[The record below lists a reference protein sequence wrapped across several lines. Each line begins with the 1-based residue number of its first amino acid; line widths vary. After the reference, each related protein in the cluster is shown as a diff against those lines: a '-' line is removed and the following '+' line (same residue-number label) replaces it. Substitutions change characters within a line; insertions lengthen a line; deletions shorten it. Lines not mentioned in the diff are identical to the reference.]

1 LPQQHYTGT
10 IATIIRDQQQAS
22 SAAVSGQEVVVT
34 STTPQSPSTAAA
46 AIFAAA
52 AMKLLPIPLSPLN
65 APPPLGLW
73 NSELLWRYPPAP
85 PSPLAD
91 LKTQLPP
98 QLNTD
103 PRIWGRDEVVVFLR
117 FCEREFDL
125 PKFDLDL
132 FQMNGKALC
141 VLTKNDLA
149 ERSPGA
155 GDVLHNVLQ
164 MLIRD
169 AQTLHRHLP
178 SSPVTPTGR
187 YPLSPHSHPP
197 TPNWSAL
204 APPDSPF
211 FHSSHLQQFM
221 AASNSVTLSPAP
233 SIDSQAGSPPSQSHG
248 EQNVFQQQQQPP
260 KSSSGAGSSS
270 SSSSSSTNGS
280 AGSANGNGSSTNGA
294 SSTANGTNSLISSSS
309 SSSTASSTSSS
320 VSNQSDSDEDN
331 ATVGNGSTATSTT
344 GPSST
349 GNGFHPLPLSHP
361 DSKLPL
367 IATHPPQQSPP
378 LTPISKET
386 QHLGQLQLLDTKT
399 LQYPVSS
406 LLNGS
411 SNSNGGSASRERE
424 PSSSSV
430 GGSSSSASSNAAAA
444 AAAVAAAV
452 LGLKG
457 SSNGSSGSSGSSSAP
472 STPGAFLPVKREF
485 FPDSPEPNTNGRL
498 LWDFLQQLLND
509 PSQRYSSYIAWKCR
523 DTGVFKIVDPAGLAK
538 LWGKQKNHLS
548 MNYDKMSR
556 ALRYYYRV
564 NILRKVQGERHC
576 YQFLRNPTELKSIK
590 NISLLRQTM
599 AASQAAAAAAAAQ
612 SSNGSERNGD
622 RGTVSN
628 GTSGGGN
635 PLMSLLP
642 NGANIH
648 HLAAAAAAAAAS
660 QSGPLSPSSS
670 SPSSSPSA
678 LHHHHLQQQQHQAAA
693 AAAALHSHHLAVQNG
708 AGSSGPHHRTNIKME
723 TDLDDLK
730 PTDLSTNDRKF
741 SYGSPVNGTDCYPLI
756 RNANGLTTIQLL
768 RQQQQQQQSEAGSPP
783 SSPTPL
789 SINSQSLHTISSNLH
804 HLHQQQLQAQAA
816 AAAAI
821 AAHAEARHQ
830 QDEQQQE
837 HPLHHPHHI
846 HQSHHHHQSTR
857 NGSRSSSTSGTSDH
871 DHREPHDRERD
882 TPSPANSES
891 SSHPAASSSQS
902 QSQHHHSMHVK
913 SDDDSMMP
921 TDLSKSEPMYYK

>member
-1 LPQQHYTGT
+1 MINVLFLRHIPFTWCSNTNLCFLSSLSFFRITSSSPDGHRHHLH
-10 IATIIRDQQQAS
+10 IAS
-22 SAAVSGQEVVVT
+22 K
-34 STTPQSPSTAAA
+34 
-46 AIFAAA
+46 
-52 AMKLLPIPLSPLN
+52 MKLLPIPLSPLN
-65 APPPLGLW
+65 PPAPLGIW
-73 NSELLWRYPPAP
+73 GSDLLWRYPPAP
-85 PSPLAD
+85 SSPLAD

-103 PRIWGRDEVVVFLR
+103 PRIWGRDEVQVFLR

-164 MLIRD
+164 MLVRD

-178 SSPVTPTGR
+178 SSPVTPTSR

-211 FHSSHLQQFM
+211 FHNSHLQQFM

-233 SIDSQAGSPPSQSHG
+233 SIDSQAGSPPQSHQ
-248 EQNVFQQQQQPP
+248 EQLQNVFQ
-260 KSSSGAGSSS
+260 KSTSSS
-270 SSSSSSTNGS
+270 SSHTQNSSS
-280 AGSANGNGSSTNGA
+280 AGSS
-294 SSTANGTNSLISSSS
+294 
-309 SSSTASSTSSS
+309 
-320 VSNQSDSDEDN
+320 SNQSDSDEDN
-331 ATVGNGSTATSTT
+331 STA
-344 GPSST
+344 GY
-349 GNGFHPLPLSHP
+349 HPLTLSHP

-367 IATHPPQQSPP
+367 HAQQNQSPP

-386 QHLGQLQLLDTKT
+386 QHLGQLQLLDTKN

-406 LLNGS
+406 LLSNNGA
-411 SNSNGGSASRERE
+411 SNNGPTSNGRDSG
-424 PSSSSV
+424 
-430 GGSSSSASSNAAAA
+430 
-444 AAAVAAAV
+444 
-452 LGLKG
+452 
-457 SSNGSSGSSGSSSAP
+457 SNGSNSGGSVTNGNGSTGSNGTGNGHSLSLKPPTLSPPSISSPNGPSSAP
-472 STPGAFLPVKREF
+472 TTPGAFLPVKREF
-485 FPDSPEPNTNGRL
+485 FPDTAEPNTNGRL

-509 PSQRYSSYIAWKCR
+509 PSQRYSNYIAWKCR

-599 AASQAAAAAAAAQ
+599 AANQNASNQSAAAAAAAAA
-612 SSNGSERNGD
+612 SASNHS
-622 RGTVSN
+622 
-628 GTSGGGN
+628 
-635 PLMSLLP
+635 LMSLLP

-660 QSGPLSPSSS
+660 QHHINGGGAPISPT
-670 SPSSSPSA
+670 A
-678 LHHHHLQQQQHQAAA
+678 LHHPHLTQSQ
-693 AAAALHSHHLAVQNG
+693 SSAVSSSNG
-708 AGSSGPHHRTNIKME
+708 ANGHHGTATIKME
-723 TDLDDLK
+723 TDLDDMK
-730 PTDLSTNDRKF
+730 PTDLSTSERKYY
-741 SYGSPVNGTDCYPLI
+741 SSSTAECYPLI

-768 RQQQQQQQSEAGSPP
+768 RQQQQSQQDNGSPP
-783 SSPTPL
+783 PSPNPL
-789 SINSQSLHTISSNLH
+789 SINSQSLHTISNNLH

-816 AAAAI
+816 AAAAV
-821 AAHAEARHQ
+821 AAAGVRHHQ
-830 QDEQQQE
+830 QQQQQQE
-837 HPLHHPHHI
+837 EDRRLEQLEHEREREREHERERERERDRSPSPEP
-846 HQSHHHHQSTR
+846 HHHQQQA
-857 NGSRSSSTSGTSDH
+857 
-871 DHREPHDRERD
+871 PHHLH
-882 TPSPANSES
+882 TTIKA
-891 SSHPAASSSQS
+891 AAS
-902 QSQHHHSMHVK
+902 
-913 SDDDSMMP
+913 DDESMMP

>member
-1 LPQQHYTGT
+1 
-10 IATIIRDQQQAS
+10 
-22 SAAVSGQEVVVT
+22 
-34 STTPQSPSTAAA
+34 
-46 AIFAAA
+46 A

-233 SIDSQAGSPPSQSHG
+233 
-248 EQNVFQQQQQPP
+248 
-260 KSSSGAGSSS
+260 
-270 SSSSSSTNGS
+270 
-280 AGSANGNGSSTNGA
+280 
-294 SSTANGTNSLISSSS
+294 
-309 SSSTASSTSSS
+309 
-320 VSNQSDSDEDN
+320 
-331 ATVGNGSTATSTT
+331 
-344 GPSST
+344 
-349 GNGFHPLPLSHP
+349 
-361 DSKLPL
+361 KLPL

-411 SNSNGGSASRERE
+411 SGNGGSNGGSSRERE
-424 PSSSSV
+424 PSSSS
-430 GGSSSSASSNAAAA
+430 AAAT

-457 SSNGSSGSSGSSSAP
+457 AASNGGGSSGSSGSGSAP

-485 FPDSPEPNTNGRL
+485 FPDSPEPNTNHNYPLPLFYLPFTINFTLKNIQKPGIYTHPLFFYHHYRTHTHHPTQPKPTNQTHTQTQTNPNTLGFPPHPSRPLTRPVSSGSLSDGRL

-612 SSNGSERNGD
+612 SNGNGGGGASERNGD
-622 RGTVSN
+622 RGASSVVGNGSASN
-628 GTSGGGN
+628 GGSSNN

-660 QSGPLSPSSS
+660 QNGPLSPSSS

-678 LHHHHLQQQQHQAAA
+678 LHHHHHHLQQQHQAAA
-693 AAAALHSHHLAVQNG
+693 AAAAAAAAIHSHHLAVQNG
-708 AGSSGPHHRTNIKME
+708 AAGGAGGGPHQRNIKME

-741 SYGSPVNGTDCYPLI
+741 SYGSPVNGTDCYP
-756 RNANGLTTIQLL
+756 
-768 RQQQQQQQSEAGSPP
+768 
-783 SSPTPL
+783 
-789 SINSQSLHTISSNLH
+789 
-804 HLHQQQLQAQAA
+804 
-816 AAAAI
+816 
-821 AAHAEARHQ
+821 
-830 QDEQQQE
+830 
-837 HPLHHPHHI
+837 
-846 HQSHHHHQSTR
+846 
-857 NGSRSSSTSGTSDH
+857 
-871 DHREPHDRERD
+871 
-882 TPSPANSES
+882 
-891 SSHPAASSSQS
+891 
-902 QSQHHHSMHVK
+902 
-913 SDDDSMMP
+913 
-921 TDLSKSEPMYYK
+921 

>member
-1 LPQQHYTGT
+1 
-10 IATIIRDQQQAS
+10 
-22 SAAVSGQEVVVT
+22 
-34 STTPQSPSTAAA
+34 
-46 AIFAAA
+46 
-52 AMKLLPIPLSPLN
+52 MKLLPIPLSPLN

-248 EQNVFQQQQQPP
+248 EQNVFQQQQQQQQAQQS
-260 KSSSGAGSSS
+260 KSSSSSVSSSASSSSAGVAGSNGTSNGAGSSHHISSSSSTTSSTASSS
-270 SSSSSSTNGS
+270 SSSH
-280 AGSANGNGSSTNGA
+280 
-294 SSTANGTNSLISSSS
+294 
-309 SSSTASSTSSS
+309 
-320 VSNQSDSDEDN
+320 QSDSDEDN
-331 ATVGNGSTATSTT
+331 AAAAAGAAASSSSANGVAS
-344 GPSST
+344 GSSSGASASGSN
-349 GNGFHPLPLSHP
+349 GNGFHPLPLTHP

-367 IATHPPQQSPP
+367 LGAQQPQQSPP

-399 LQYPVSS
+399 LQYPS
-406 LLNGS
+406 
-411 SNSNGGSASRERE
+411 
-424 PSSSSV
+424 PSSSV
-430 GGSSSSASSNAAAA
+430 NGGSSSGRDGSQQGGSSAA

-452 LGLKG
+452 LSLKG
-457 SSNGSSGSSGSSSAP
+457 AASALAGSPPASSGAGSPGPTTPGGSSGSG
-472 STPGAFLPVKREF
+472 GAFLPVKREF
-485 FPDSPEPNTNGRL
+485 FPDNPEPNTISSGSLSDGRL

-509 PSQRYSSYIAWKCR
+509 PSQRYGGYIAWKCR

-599 AASQAAAAAAAAQ
+599 AASQAAAAAAAAAAAG
-612 SSNGSERNGD
+612 SSNGA
-622 RGTVSN
+622 
-628 GTSGGGN
+628 GGGN
-635 PLMSLLP
+635 GSNGNSAGNASNGAASSLMSLLP

-648 HLAAAAAAAAAS
+648 HLAAAAAAAAAAS
-660 QSGPLSPSSS
+660 QAAGGPLSPSASS
-670 SPSSSPSA
+670 SASSSPSA
-678 LHHHHLQQQQHQAAA
+678 LHHHHHQQHQQQQQQQQ
-693 AAAALHSHHLAVQNG
+693 ALHSHH
-708 AGSSGPHHRTNIKME
+708 HRNIKME

-741 SYGSPVNGTDCYPLI
+741 SYSAADCYPLI

-768 RQQQQQQQSEAGSPP
+768 RQQQSEAGSPP

-821 AAHAEARHQ
+821 AAAAEARQQ
-830 QDEQQQE
+830 QDEQQE
-837 HPLHHPHHI
+837 HMQQSSQAHLHHLHHSQ
-846 HQSHHHHQSTR
+846 HPQQHHHHQQHR
-857 NGSRSSSTSGTSDH
+857 NGTHSRSSSTSGSEH
-871 DHREPHDRERD
+871 DHRLGGGDRDRD
-882 TPSPANSES
+882 TPSPANSDASHPS
-891 SSHPAASSSQS
+891 SSAGASSSQ
-902 QSQHHHSMHVK
+902 QQHHHMHIK

>member
-1 LPQQHYTGT
+1 MVARVASPHTGKT
-10 IATIIRDQQQAS
+10 ISAIIRDQQEAPS
-22 SAAVSGQEVVVT
+22 SAAVSSGQVEVTNGVT
-34 STTPQSPSTAAA
+34 SPSTATA

-248 EQNVFQQQQQPP
+248 EQNVFQQQQQQQQPQSQSQQS
-260 KSSSGAGSSS
+260 KSSGASSSASSS
-270 SSSSSSTNGS
+270 SASSTNGS
-280 AGSANGNGSSTNGA
+280 AGGGSANGTGTNGA
-294 SSTANGTNSLISSSS
+294 STANGTNSSLISSSS
-309 SSSTASSTSSS
+309 SSTTSSTSSS

-331 ATVGNGSTATSTT
+331 GTVGNGSAATSTT
-344 GPSST
+344 GGNST
-349 GNGFHPLPLSHP
+349 GANGFHPLPLSHP

-367 IATHPPQQSPP
+367 IAAHPPQQSPP

-411 SNSNGGSASRERE
+411 SSTNG
-424 PSSSSV
+424 
-430 GGSSSSASSNAAAA
+430 GGSSSRDRESSSSSSAAAA

-457 SSNGSSGSSGSSSAP
+457 ASNGTGSSGSSGSNSAP
-472 STPGAFLPVKREF
+472 TTPGAFLPVKREF
-485 FPDSPEPNTNGRL
+485 FPDSPEPNTISSGSLSDGRL

-612 SSNGSERNGD
+612 SGGSGSGAAPNDRNGERGSSSNGAA
-622 RGTVSN
+622 T
-628 GTSGGGN
+628 GGHS
-635 PLMSLLP
+635 LMSLLP

-660 QSGPLSPSSS
+660 QNGPLSPSSS
-670 SPSSSPSA
+670 SSSSSPSS
-678 LHHHHLQQQQHQAAA
+678 LHHHHLQQQQQQQQ
-693 AAAALHSHHLAVQNG
+693 HHIASVQNG
-708 AGSSGPHHRTNIKME
+708 NHRNIKME

-741 SYGSPVNGTDCYPLI
+741 SYGSPVNGTDCYPNSYRRKPQLPLPSLQRPKLVITRTSSRTI
-756 RNANGLTTIQLL
+756 RTIISNTTTITRTETVAEAAAPAAPAITITGNRTTTATGIRP
-768 RQQQQQQQSEAGSPP
+768 RQPTATRPP
-783 SSPTPL
+783 TRQARNSS
-789 SINSQSLHTISSNLH
+789 SSSSN
-804 HLHQQQLQAQAA
+804 
-816 AAAAI
+816 
-821 AAHAEARHQ
+821 
-830 QDEQQQE
+830 
-837 HPLHHPHHI
+837 
-846 HQSHHHHQSTR
+846 
-857 NGSRSSSTSGTSDH
+857 SSTTTCISRAT
-871 DHREPHDRERD
+871 
-882 TPSPANSES
+882 TTA
-891 SSHPAASSSQS
+891 
-902 QSQHHHSMHVK
+902 
-913 SDDDSMMP
+913 
-921 TDLSKSEPMYYK
+921 

>member
-1 LPQQHYTGT
+1 
-10 IATIIRDQQQAS
+10 
-22 SAAVSGQEVVVT
+22 
-34 STTPQSPSTAAA
+34 
-46 AIFAAA
+46 
-52 AMKLLPIPLSPLN
+52 MKLLPIPLSPLN

-248 EQNVFQQQQQPP
+248 EQNVFQQQQQQQQQQHHHQQQPP

-270 SSSSSSTNGS
+270 SSSTSSSTNGS
-280 AGSANGNGSSTNGA
+280 GGNGSSANGGA
-294 SSTANGTNSLISSSS
+294 AGPATNGTNGLISSSS
-309 SSSTASSTSSS
+309 SSTTSSVASSTSSS
-320 VSNQSDSDEDN
+320 VSNQSDSDEEH
-331 ATVGNGSTATSTT
+331 ATVGNGTAATSTT
-344 GPSST
+344 GPGSSN
-349 GNGFHPLPLSHP
+349 GNGYHPLPLSHP

-411 SNSNGGSASRERE
+411 SGNGGSNGGSSRERE
-424 PSSSSV
+424 PSSSS
-430 GGSSSSASSNAAAA
+430 AAAT

-457 SSNGSSGSSGSSSAP
+457 AASNGGGSSGSSGSGSAP

-485 FPDSPEPNTNGRL
+485 FPDSPEPNTISSGSLSDGRL

-612 SSNGSERNGD
+612 SNGNGGGGASERNGD
-622 RGTVSN
+622 RGASSVVGNGSASN
-628 GTSGGGN
+628 GGSSNN

-660 QSGPLSPSSS
+660 QNGPLSPSSS

-678 LHHHHLQQQQHQAAA
+678 LHHHHHHLQQQHQAAA
-693 AAAALHSHHLAVQNG
+693 AAAAAAAAIHSHHLAVQNG
-708 AGSSGPHHRTNIKME
+708 AAGGAGGGPHQRNIKME

-821 AAHAEARHQ
+821 AAAAEARHQ
-830 QDEQQQE
+830 QDAAEQQQD
-837 HPLHHPHHI
+837 HPLHH
-846 HQSHHHHQSTR
+846 QSSSSSSHHQHQHHHPAR
-857 NGSRSSSTSGTSDH
+857 NGSRSSSTSGASDH
-871 DHREPHDRERD
+871 DHREPHDRDRD

-891 SSHPAASSSQS
+891 SAHQQQS
-902 QSQHHHSMHVK
+902 QQHHHSMHVK

>member
-1 LPQQHYTGT
+1 M
-10 IATIIRDQQQAS
+10 ATRDGSVNRVLIFLCDAVQTAIIRELSEAAKCATGGIGSPFGLQALGGPPAPVSSSSSSSSSSSDATVS
-22 SAAVSGQEVVVT
+22 SA
-34 STTPQSPSTAAA
+34 
-46 AIFAAA
+46 FAA

-248 EQNVFQQQQQPP
+248 EQN
-260 KSSSGAGSSS
+260 
-270 SSSSSSTNGS
+270 
-280 AGSANGNGSSTNGA
+280 
-294 SSTANGTNSLISSSS
+294 
-309 SSSTASSTSSS
+309 
-320 VSNQSDSDEDN
+320 
-331 ATVGNGSTATSTT
+331 
-344 GPSST
+344 
-349 GNGFHPLPLSHP
+349 
-361 DSKLPL
+361 
-367 IATHPPQQSPP
+367 PQQSPP

-399 LQYPVSS
+399 LQYPS
-406 LLNGS
+406 
-411 SNSNGGSASRERE
+411 
-424 PSSSSV
+424 PSSSV
-430 GGSSSSASSNAAAA
+430 NGGSSSGRDGSQQDRGSSAA

-452 LGLKG
+452 LSLKG
-457 SSNGSSGSSGSSSAP
+457 AASALAGSPPASNGAGSPGPTTPGGGGSASG
-472 STPGAFLPVKREF
+472 GAFLPVKREF
-485 FPDSPEPNTNGRL
+485 FPDNPEPNTNGRL

-509 PSQRYSSYIAWKCR
+509 PSQRYGGYIAWKCR

-599 AASQAAAAAAAAQ
+599 AASQAAAAAAAAAAAG
-612 SSNGSERNGD
+612 SNNGGGSGNGSNGNSAGNA
-622 RGTVSN
+622 SN
-628 GTSGGGN
+628 GAASS
-635 PLMSLLP
+635 LMSLLP

-648 HLAAAAAAAAAS
+648 HLAAAAAAAAAAS
-660 QSGPLSPSSS
+660 QAAGGPLSPSASS
-670 SPSSSPSA
+670 SASSSPSA
-678 LHHHHLQQQQHQAAA
+678 LHHHHHQQHQQQQQQQQ
-693 AAAALHSHHLAVQNG
+693 ALHSHH
-708 AGSSGPHHRTNIKME
+708 HRNIKME

-741 SYGSPVNGTDCYPLI
+741 TYSAADSS
-756 RNANGLTTIQLL
+756 AS
-768 RQQQQQQQSEAGSPP
+768 QQQQQQ
-783 SSPTPL
+783 
-789 SINSQSLHTISSNLH
+789 
-804 HLHQQQLQAQAA
+804 
-816 AAAAI
+816 
-821 AAHAEARHQ
+821 
-830 QDEQQQE
+830 
-837 HPLHHPHHI
+837 
-846 HQSHHHHQSTR
+846 HHH
-857 NGSRSSSTSGTSDH
+857 
-871 DHREPHDRERD
+871 
-882 TPSPANSES
+882 
-891 SSHPAASSSQS
+891 
-902 QSQHHHSMHVK
+902 MHIK

>member
-1 LPQQHYTGT
+1 
-10 IATIIRDQQQAS
+10 
-22 SAAVSGQEVVVT
+22 
-34 STTPQSPSTAAA
+34 
-46 AIFAAA
+46 
-52 AMKLLPIPLSPLN
+52 MKMLPIPLSPLN
-65 APPPLGLW
+65 PPAPLGIW
-73 NSELLWRYPPAP
+73 GSDLLWRYPPAP

-103 PRIWGRDEVVVFLR
+103 PRIWGRDEVAVFLR

-164 MLIRD
+164 MLVRD

-178 SSPVTPTGR
+178 SSPVTPTSR

-211 FHSSHLQQFM
+211 FHTSHLQQFM

-233 SIDSQAGSPPSQSHG
+233 SVDSQAGSPPQSHQ
-248 EQNVFQQQQQPP
+248 EQLQNVFQ
-260 KSSSGAGSSS
+260 KSSS
-270 SSSSSSTNGS
+270 SSSSHTQN
-280 AGSANGNGSSTNGA
+280 
-294 SSTANGTNSLISSSS
+294 SSSGGS
-309 SSSTASSTSSS
+309 
-320 VSNQSDSDEDN
+320 SNQSDSDEDN
-331 ATVGNGSTATSTT
+331 STA
-344 GPSST
+344 GY
-349 GNGFHPLPLSHP
+349 HPLSLSHP

-367 IATHPPQQSPP
+367 HAQQNQSPP

-406 LLNGS
+406 LLNSSGASSNGALNNGTSGNNVSS
-411 SNSNGGSASRERE
+411 SNSNGINRTNSPASLSNGHSTSASNVHSLGLK
-424 PSSSSV
+424 PPTLSPP
-430 GGSSSSASSNAAAA
+430 SSASP
-444 AAAVAAAV
+444 
-452 LGLKG
+452 
-457 SSNGSSGSSGSSSAP
+457 SGSSSAP
-472 STPGAFLPVKREF
+472 TTPGAFLPVKREF
-485 FPDSPEPNTNGRL
+485 FPDGPEPNTNGRL

-509 PSQRYSSYIAWKCR
+509 PSQRYSRYIAWKCR

-538 LWGKQKNHLS
+538 LWGQQKNHLS

-556 ALRYYYRV
+556 ALRYYYKV

-599 AASQAAAAAAAAQ
+599 ASQNANGGQSNASV
-612 SSNGSERNGD
+612 GSAG
-622 RGTVSN
+622 SH
-628 GTSGGGN
+628 S
-635 PLMSLLP
+635 LMSLLP

-648 HLAAAAAAAAAS
+648 HLAAAAVAAAASHQQANGGGPPISPTALHHPHHPSHTSVQNAAAAA
-660 QSGPLSPSSS
+660 
-670 SPSSSPSA
+670 
-678 LHHHHLQQQQHQAAA
+678 
-693 AAAALHSHHLAVQNG
+693 NG
-708 AGSSGPHHRTNIKME
+708 HATIKME
-723 TDLDDLK
+723 TDLDELK
-730 PTDLSTNDRKF
+730 PTDLSTNDRKY
-741 SYGSPVNGTDCYPLI
+741 YGSSSNGVDCYPLI

-768 RQQQQQQQSEAGSPP
+768 RQQQQQQQTQPSHDNGSPP
-783 SSPTPL
+783 PSPNPL
-789 SINSQSLHTISSNLH
+789 SLNSQSLHTISNNLH

-816 AAAAI
+816 AAAAV
-821 AAHAEARHQ
+821 AAAEARHQ
-830 QDEQQQE
+830 QKQQE
-837 HPLHHPHHI
+837 EDRRLDALEHERDHERDRSPSPAE
-846 HQSHHHHQSTR
+846 HHHHQHQQPPQHHLQADK
-857 NGSRSSSTSGTSDH
+857 TSD
-871 DHREPHDRERD
+871 DE
-882 TPSPANSES
+882 
-891 SSHPAASSSQS
+891 
-902 QSQHHHSMHVK
+902 
-913 SDDDSMMP
+913 SMMP

>member
-1 LPQQHYTGT
+1 SPVSIAAVPGTT
-10 IATIIRDQQQAS
+10 IATIIREQQATS
-22 SAAVSGQEVVVT
+22 SAAVSGQVEGTNVT
-34 STTPQSPSTAAA
+34 TSHQPSTATA
-46 AIFAAA
+46 AIFAA

-248 EQNVFQQQQQPP
+248 EQNVFQQQQQQQQPP
-260 KSSSGAGSSS
+260 QSKSSGAGSSS
-270 SSSSSSTNGS
+270 SSSSSASSTNGS
-280 AGSANGNGSSTNGA
+280 AGGSSANGTGTNGA
-294 SSTANGTNSLISSSS
+294 SAANGTNSSLISSSS
-309 SSSTASSTSSS
+309 STTSSTSSS

-331 ATVGNGSTATSTT
+331 ATVGNGTAATSTT
-344 GPSST
+344 GNST

-399 LQYPVSS
+399 LQYPVAS

-411 SNSNGGSASRERE
+411 NGSGGGSSSRERE
-424 PSSSSV
+424 PSSSS
-430 GGSSSSASSNAAAA
+430 SAAAA

-457 SSNGSSGSSGSSSAP
+457 APNGTGSSGSSGSNSAP
-472 STPGAFLPVKREF
+472 TTPGAFLPVKREF
-485 FPDSPEPNTNGRL
+485 FPDSPEPNTISSGSLSDGRL

-612 SSNGSERNGD
+612 SGGGGGGGGAGAGDRNGERGSSSNGAAP
-622 RGTVSN
+622 
-628 GTSGGGN
+628 GGHS
-635 PLMSLLP
+635 LMSLLP

-660 QSGPLSPSSS
+660 QNGPLSPSSS
-670 SPSSSPSA
+670 SSSSSPSS
-678 LHHHHLQQQQHQAAA
+678 LHHHHLQQQQQ
-693 AAAALHSHHLAVQNG
+693 HHLASVQNG
-708 AGSSGPHHRTNIKME
+708 NHRNIKME

-768 RQQQQQQQSEAGSPP
+768 RQQQQQQQQQQSESGSPP

-821 AAHAEARHQ
+821 AAAAEARHQ
-830 QDEQQQE
+830 QQQDEQPD
-837 HPLHHPHHI
+837 HP
-846 HQSHHHHQSTR
+846 HHHHQHHHHHPHR

-871 DHREPHDRERD
+871 DHREPHDHRDRD
-882 TPSPANSES
+882 TPSPANSDS
-891 SSHPAASSSQS
+891 SSHQ
-902 QSQHHHSMHVK
+902 QQQQQQQHHHMHIK

>member
-1 LPQQHYTGT
+1 MLTSLR
-10 IATIIRDQQQAS
+10 RDY
-22 SAAVSGQEVVVT
+22 
-34 STTPQSPSTAAA
+34 STAEAVLTSKKPTEHSNK
-46 AIFAAA
+46 
-52 AMKLLPIPLSPLN
+52 MKLLPIPLSPLN
-65 APPPLGLW
+65 PPAPLGIW
-73 NSELLWRYPPAP
+73 GSDLLWRYPPAP

-103 PRIWGRDEVVVFLR
+103 PRIWGREEVAVFLR

-164 MLIRD
+164 MLVRD

-178 SSPVTPTGR
+178 NSPVTPTSR

-211 FHSSHLQQFM
+211 FHNSHLQQFM

-233 SIDSQAGSPPSQSHG
+233 SIDSQAGSPPQSHQ
-248 EQNVFQQQQQPP
+248 EQLQNVFQ
-260 KSSSGAGSSS
+260 KSSS
-270 SSSSSSTNGS
+270 SSSSIHTQNSNSGGS
-280 AGSANGNGSSTNGA
+280 
-294 SSTANGTNSLISSSS
+294 
-309 SSSTASSTSSS
+309 
-320 VSNQSDSDEDN
+320 SNQSDSDEDN
-331 ATVGNGSTATSTT
+331 STAKY
-344 GPSST
+344 
-349 GNGFHPLPLSHP
+349 HPLPLSHP

-367 IATHPPQQSPP
+367 LTQQNQSPP

-406 LLNGS
+406 LLN
-411 SNSNGGSASRERE
+411 N
-424 PSSSSV
+424 
-430 GGSSSSASSNAAAA
+430 SSSASSNNGVTSSTANGSTNGSSSGSNASLSNGSS
-444 AAAVAAAV
+444 AVSNGHS
-452 LGLKG
+452 LSLKSPTLSPPSSS
-457 SSNGSSGSSGSSSAP
+457 SSNGSSSAP
-472 STPGAFLPVKREF
+472 NTPGAFLPVKREF
-485 FPDSPEPNTNGRL
+485 FPDGPEPNTNGRL

-599 AASQAAAAAAAAQ
+599 ASQSANGQSTASA
-612 SSNGSERNGD
+612 
-622 RGTVSN
+622 
-628 GTSGGGN
+628 GGAGN
-635 PLMSLLP
+635 HSLMSLLP

-660 QSGPLSPSSS
+660 HQQANGGGPI
-670 SPSSSPSA
+670 SPSA
-678 LHHHHLQQQQHQAAA
+678 LHHPHHPSQ
-693 AAAALHSHHLAVQNG
+693 SSVQSSASANG
-708 AGSSGPHHRTNIKME
+708 AVNGYHIKME
-723 TDLDDLK
+723 TDLDEMK
-730 PTDLSTNDRKF
+730 PTDLSTSDRKY
-741 SYGSPVNGTDCYPLI
+741 YGTGSNGVDCYPLI

-768 RQQQQQQQSEAGSPP
+768 RQQQAHHSQENGSPP
-783 SSPTPL
+783 PSPSHL
-789 SINSQSLHTISSNLH
+789 SLNSQSLHTISSNLH

-816 AAAAI
+816 AAAAAV
-821 AAHAEARHQ
+821 AAAEARHQ
-830 QDEQQQE
+830 QHQEDDEHRLKLEHDREHDRDRSPSPVDHHQQQ
-837 HPLHHPHHI
+837 
-846 HQSHHHHQSTR
+846 QHHHHV
-857 NGSRSSSTSGTSDH
+857 
-871 DHREPHDRERD
+871 
-882 TPSPANSES
+882 
-891 SSHPAASSSQS
+891 
-902 QSQHHHSMHVK
+902 VK
-913 SDDDSMMP
+913 ASDDESMMP
-921 TDLSKSEPMYYK
+921 TDLSKSDSMYYK

>member
-1 LPQQHYTGT
+1 MSVFLSYIDKLGSKRAHRRAPDITALGQEKT
-10 IATIIRDQQQAS
+10 IAR
-22 SAAVSGQEVVVT
+22 
-34 STTPQSPSTAAA
+34 
-46 AIFAAA
+46 
-52 AMKLLPIPLSPLN
+52 MKMLPIPLSPLN
-65 APPPLGLW
+65 PPTPLGIW
-73 NSELLWRYPPAP
+73 GSDLLWRYPPAP

-103 PRIWGRDEVVVFLR
+103 PRIWGREEVAVFLR

-132 FQMNGKALC
+132 FQMNGKAIC

-164 MLIRD
+164 MLVRD

-178 SSPVTPTGR
+178 SSPVTPTSR

-211 FHSSHLQQFM
+211 FHNSHLQQFM

-233 SIDSQAGSPPSQSHG
+233 SIDSQAGSPPQSHQ
-248 EQNVFQQQQQPP
+248 EQLQSVFQ
-260 KSSSGAGSSS
+260 KSSS
-270 SSSSSSTNGS
+270 SSSSHTQN
-280 AGSANGNGSSTNGA
+280 
-294 SSTANGTNSLISSSS
+294 
-309 SSSTASSTSSS
+309 STSGGS
-320 VSNQSDSDEDN
+320 SNQSDSDEDN
-331 ATVGNGSTATSTT
+331 STA
-344 GPSST
+344 GY
-349 GNGFHPLPLSHP
+349 HPLSLSHP

-367 IATHPPQQSPP
+367 LPQQNQSPP

-406 LLNGS
+406 LLN
-411 SNSNGGSASRERE
+411 NT
-424 PSSSSV
+424 SSSSSGNSITSNGANTYSV
-430 GGSSSSASSNAAAA
+430 SSSSTTNVTSSPASLSNGNSAS
-444 AAAVAAAV
+444 VYN
-452 LGLKG
+452 LHSLSLKG
-457 SSNGSSGSSGSSSAP
+457 SPLSPPSNSSPTGSSSAP
-472 STPGAFLPVKREF
+472 TTPGAFLPVKREF

-509 PSQRYSSYIAWKCR
+509 PSQRYSRYIAWKCR

-538 LWGKQKNHLS
+538 LWGQQKNHLS

-556 ALRYYYRV
+556 ALRYYYKV

-599 AASQAAAAAAAAQ
+599 ASQNANAQ
-612 SSNGSERNGD
+612 SANATANGHS
-622 RGTVSN
+622 
-628 GTSGGGN
+628 
-635 PLMSLLP
+635 LMSLLP

-648 HLAAAAAAAAAS
+648 HLAAAAVAAAAS
-660 QSGPLSPSSS
+660 HQQQANGGGGPPISPT
-670 SPSSSPSA
+670 A
-678 LHHHHLQQQQHQAAA
+678 LHHPHHPAQSSVQSSAAA
-693 AAAALHSHHLAVQNG
+693 ANG
-708 AGSSGPHHRTNIKME
+708 QATIKME

-730 PTDLSTNDRKF
+730 PTDLSTTDRKY
-741 SYGSPVNGTDCYPLI
+741 YGSAPNGVDCYPLI

-768 RQQQQQQQSEAGSPP
+768 RQQHQQSHPSHDSGSPP
-783 SSPTPL
+783 PSPNHL
-789 SINSQSLHTISSNLH
+789 SLNSQSLHTISNNLH

-816 AAAAI
+816 AAAAAV
-821 AAHAEARHQ
+821 AAAEARHHHQ
-830 QDEQQQE
+830 QQQQQE
-837 HPLHHPHHI
+837 EDRRLDALEHDREHERDRSPSPAD
-846 HQSHHHHQSTR
+846 HHHHQ
-857 NGSRSSSTSGTSDH
+857 
-871 DHREPHDRERD
+871 
-882 TPSPANSES
+882 
-891 SSHPAASSSQS
+891 Q
-902 QSQHHHSMHVK
+902 QQQHHSETGK
-913 SDDDSMMP
+913 ASEDESMMP